1 MTQRSCHFQRIIKL
15 SYKPR
20 RHMRRPVSGQ
30 SGQKNRSTI
39 SSAPAN
45 GIRQR
50 PIFPTRLQVSI
61 VGSAQLNFCVRNGNR
76 WTLRVNDTDFF
87 FVFLLCCPGSR
98 IFPLPV
104 YIPRL
109 RRKISGAPSG
119 TRTLDPLIKSQLL
132 YQLS

>member
-76 WTLRVNDTDFF
+76 WFLRDIATGNRILFSFRTFTYCITRKLEIKPSTD
-87 FVFLLCCPGSR
+87 
-98 IFPLPV
+98 
-104 YIPRL
+104 
-109 RRKISGAPSG
+109 
-119 TRTLDPLIKSQLL
+119 
-132 YQLS
+132 